1 MEKYKVC
8 PECGEHNPPNVME
21 CVKCEYELIGVSVYD
36 ENKTCAD
43 NIEPEPSEPVRI
55 CECGF
60 ANPASARKCSECGED
75 ISDIVPHIPESSEA
89 NNNEQTSP
97 PKANSADTC
106 SQQPEP
112 CGGGSGNAGKF
123 VLESLDGSFKVELS
137 GDTVVGREAELRGYL
152 KAKSY
157 VSRCQAKFICR
168 DDGISLINLGSNGTF
183 VNNERLANGEEKR
196 LSDGDEIGLGGLLK
210 DGSRQEQAAYF
221 IFRNA

>member
-8 PECGEHNPPNVME
+8 PECGEHNSPNALE
-21 CVKCEYELIGVSVYD
+21 CSKCEYELIGVSVYD
-36 ENKTCAD
+36 KNKTCDENA
-43 NIEPEPSEPVRI
+43 EPESAGPVRI

-75 ISDIVPHIPESSEA
+75 ISDIIPCLPETGKVNAQQQASETGSSSE
-89 NNNEQTSP
+89 TC
-97 PKANSADTC
+97 PKQDAPCEASAK
-106 SQQPEP
+106 
-112 CGGGSGNAGKF
+112 NGKF
-123 VLESLDGSFKVELS
+123 VLESLDGSFKTELS
-137 GDTVVGREAELRGYL
+137 GDTIVGREAELSDYL

-157 VSRCQAKFICR
+157 VSRCQAKFICC
-168 DDGISLINLGSNGTF
+168 DDGIGLINLGSNGTF
-183 VNNERLANGEEKR
+183 INNERLANGEEKL

>member
-21 CVKCEYELIGVSVYD
+21 CVKCEYELIGVSVHD
-36 ENKTCAD
+36 ENKTCDEKA
-43 NIEPEPSEPVRI
+43 EPEPAEPVRI

-75 ISDIVPHIPESSEA
+75 ISDIIPRIPETA
-89 NNNEQTSP
+89 
-97 PKANSADTC
+97 KAYD
-106 SQQPEP
+106 QPQV
-112 CGGGSGNAGKF
+112 SGNGKSAEACGQAPCCEASAKTGKF
-123 VLESLDGSFKVELS
+123 VLESLDGSFKTVLT
-137 GDTVVGREAELRGYL
+137 GDAVVGREAELGGYL
-152 KAKSY
+152 KSKSY

-183 VNNERLANGEEKR
+183 VNNERLANGEEKL